1 MSLFPKTSVAI
12 PQNACFCFPDV
23 IFVLAREIR
32 QVLDLILHGLVE
44 LQSTLRSLA
53 KGWACGNSSNSNM
66 GKTAARLLYGGYF
79 DLPVQVVLSGLQ
91 QTLLDRNHYRLGA
104 VIGVQ
109 LTEDVFQVHLHR
121 ILGNNQKVS
130 DLFVSLSL

>member
-1 MSLFPKTSVAI
+1 
-12 PQNACFCFPDV
+12 
-23 IFVLAREIR
+23 
-32 QVLDLILHGLVE
+32 
-44 LQSTLRSLA
+44 
-53 KGWACGNSSNSNM
+53 M
-66 GKTAARLLYGGYF
+66 GKTAARLLYRGYF

-91 QTLLDRNHYRLGA
+91 QTLLDRNHYRLRT

-121 ILGNNQKVS
+121 VLRNNQKVS

>member
-1 MSLFPKTSVAI
+1 MVVCQFQTF
-12 PQNACFCFPDV
+12 ACLTDDLTVNPD
-23 IFVLAREIR
+23 
-32 QVLDLILHGLVE
+32 

-53 KGWACGNSSNSNM
+53 KRWACGNSCHSNM
-66 GKTAARLLYGGYF
+66 GKTAARLLYRGYF

-91 QTLLDRNHYRLGA
+91 QTLLDRNHYRLRA
-104 VIGVQ
+104 VISVQ

-121 ILGNNQKVS
+121 VLRNDQKVG

>member
-1 MSLFPKTSVAI
+1 LIVCQFQTFACLTDDLTVALQAANFGYRQWTSKA
-12 PQNACFCFPDV
+12 
-23 IFVLAREIR
+23 
-32 QVLDLILHGLVE
+32 
-44 LQSTLRSLA
+44 RSLA
-53 KGWACGNSSNSNM
+53 KRWACGNSRNSNM
-66 GKTAARLLYGGYF
+66 GKTAARLLYRGYF

-91 QTLLDRNHYRLGA
+91 QTLLDRNHYRLRA

-121 ILGNNQKVS
+121 VLRNNQKVS

>member
-1 MSLFPKTSVAI
+1 MADIVSGPPKH
-12 PQNACFCFPDV
+12 P
-23 IFVLAREIR
+23 
-32 QVLDLILHGLVE
+32 
-44 LQSTLRSLA
+44 RSLA
-53 KGWACGNSSNSNM
+53 KRWACGNSGNSNM
-66 GKTAARLLYGGYF
+66 GKTAARLLYRGYF

-91 QTLLDRNHYRLGA
+91 QTLLDRDHYRLRA

-121 ILGNNQKVS
+121 VLRNKQKVS